1 MKITTGHDVG
11 VRFERE
17 GHTYTLASGVVVPSL
32 SEVIRESGRF
42 PPFPE
47 TPKMDFLRNRGTLVH
62 QAIAYDLRGT
72 LDPTSVDERIKGY
85 LEAARN
91 VMADLQLHPLEIEV
105 VLVDDGHRFAG
116 TVDLIAKDPK
126 DELVILDWKTGSWY
140 EEYNARAGGYI
151 YLVDRALHA
160 GFKGRVIY
168 PSLKTDGS
176 YKLMLV
182 DPIEAMAQWT
192 ITLQDYFRNKG
203 VKV

>member
-62 QAIAYDLRGT
+62 QAIAYALRGT
-72 LDPTSVDERIKGY
+72 LDQSSVDERIKGY
-85 LEAARN
+85 LEAASN
-91 VMADLQLHPLEIEV
+91 VMADLELQPLEIEL
-105 VLVDDGHRFAG
+105 VLVDRSHRYAG
-116 TVDLIAKDPK
+116 ALDLLCKDRR
-126 DELVILDWKTGSWY
+126 DALVIIDWKTGGWY
-140 EEYNARAGGYI
+140 EEYLARAGGYI
-151 YLVDRALHA
+151 HLVDQALDC
-160 GFKGRVIY
+160 GFNGRVIY
-168 PSLKTDGS
+168 PSLKTDGR

-182 DPIEAMAQWT
+182 DPVEAMAQWT